1 MGARLSIAR
10 ALIKRPKVLI
20 FDEATSSLDQN
31 TAEHFATTINQL
43 KGKVSM
49 IFITHAMPKNLQVDE
64 IVRIGQGSL
73 SAVETQMETKVTE
86 TQKLGIEGASI

>member
-1 MGARLSIAR
+1 MSNV
-10 ALIKRPKVLI
+10 RPLWFPLI
-20 FDEATSSLDQN
+20 FDEATSSLDAT

-49 IFITHAMPKNLQVDE
+49 LFITHAMPKNLQVDE

-73 SAVETQMETKVTE
+73 HAVAADEEA
-86 TQKLGIEGASI
+86 KLGVIGGTHA